1 MLSRAKG
8 CLLAGACGDA
18 LGGIIEFMSISNIRA
33 KYGPTGLTHMVLSNG
48 SALITDD
55 TQMSVYTA
63 EGLLNARKK
72 KCDYHD
78 TLVEI
83 HKSYLRW
90 SRSQLHSDQFLKNAP
105 YNIDELKNDE
115 LTKNGKNKPLTAS
128 RCPGRTC
135 LTALAE
141 GTFFTPDHPA
151 NDSKGCGTV
160 MRVAPIAIYAKT
172 LEEAYMLGCDS
183 SALTH
188 GHILGWTSG
197 GALCVLLRLLLDGE
211 PLEKAAN
218 SMIEFIETKPEC
230 KQLVP
235 YLKRAMETARLKERG
250 CDAFIKLGEGWV
262 AEEALAIGLWSSLL
276 NSTDTRQALLD
287 AVNHSGDSDST
298 GAIAGYIVGAANG
311 VESIPK
317 EWLEHLELRDLIEEQ
332 VNDLLKE

>member
-1 MLSRAKG
+1 MLNVSHHE
-8 CLLAGACGDA
+8 
-18 LGGIIEFMSISNIRA
+18 LGGYLADQAAGLEQPGGDLDGNYGAEFP
-33 KYGPTGLTHMVLSNG
+33 YGFVL
-48 SALITDD
+48 A
-55 TQMSVYTA
+55 
-63 EGLLNARKK
+63 
-72 KCDYHD
+72 
-78 TLVEI
+78 
-83 HKSYLRW
+83 
-90 SRSQLHSDQFLKNAP
+90 
-105 YNIDELKNDE
+105 
-115 LTKNGKNKPLTAS
+115 
-128 RCPGRTC
+128 
-135 LTALAE
+135 
-141 GTFFTPDHPA
+141 
-151 NDSKGCGTV
+151 TV
-160 MRVAPIAIYAKT
+160 
-172 LEEAYMLGCDS
+172 
-183 SALTH
+183 
-188 GHILGWTSG
+188 LGWTSG

-235 YLKRAMETARLKERG
+235 YLKRAVETARLKERG

-276 NSTDTRQALLD
+276 NSTDTCQALLD

>member
-1 MLSRAKG
+1 MGILVVT
-8 CLLAGACGDA
+8 LASVA
-18 LGGIIEFMSISNIRA
+18 LYHDNVDVIRSQA
-33 KYGPTGLTHMVLSNG
+33 ILDSFRFE
-48 SALITDD
+48 
-55 TQMSVYTA
+55 QF
-63 EGLLNARKK
+63 NAR
-72 KCDYHD
+72 
-78 TLVEI
+78 
-83 HKSYLRW
+83 
-90 SRSQLHSDQFLKNAP
+90 
-105 YNIDELKNDE
+105 
-115 LTKNGKNKPLTAS
+115 
-128 RCPGRTC
+128 
-135 LTALAE
+135 
-141 GTFFTPDHPA
+141 
-151 NDSKGCGTV
+151 SKT
-160 MRVAPIAIYAKT
+160 
-172 LEEAYMLGCDS
+172 
-183 SALTH
+183 
-188 GHILGWTSG
+188 
-197 GALCVLLRLLLDGE
+197 LLRLLLDGE